1 MLKQGFK
8 EDRCESGIWASLNGR
23 TLEILSSVHFRIIC
37 SDPVLAGVPSPEVLC
52 SLGFLGWLGETFHE
66 EMVGGTVCSRWAKT
80 MIVSVVPFY
89 DLQDLMQISPLKIYV
104 YVPNP
109 NLFLK
114 NLFSTV
120 WHFTQTNILGFTVWF
135 HIFLKMIS
143 SFLSYL
149 IISRLVQLIFI
160 YKTGV

>member
-89 DLQDLMQISPLKIYV
+89 DLQDLMQKYEKNTEKNRRFKCILYKTNKKYYGISTIYECV
-104 YVPNP
+104 EKLWV
-109 NLFLK
+109 
-114 NLFSTV
+114 
-120 WHFTQTNILGFTVWF
+120 
-135 HIFLKMIS
+135 
-143 SFLSYL
+143 
-149 IISRLVQLIFI
+149 IIS
-160 YKTGV
+160 